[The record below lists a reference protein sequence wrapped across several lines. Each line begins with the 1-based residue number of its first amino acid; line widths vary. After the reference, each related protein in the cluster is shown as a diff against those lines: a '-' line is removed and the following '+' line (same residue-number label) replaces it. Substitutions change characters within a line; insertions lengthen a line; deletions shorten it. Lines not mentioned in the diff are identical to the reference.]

1 MNSKK
6 IKKYLQD
13 DIYFQK
19 IKNKKLSSN
28 NNLITQNKFKNIHNK
43 TKNVKINFL
52 NTNGF
57 KNIIKENQISYK
69 SNVSSDH
76 SLKTSDQTKSSDTR
90 YSLHSNKNKVNI
102 LNTEEHK
109 DYMKNL
115 INRLKYS
122 LNNKN
127 INLHNNK
134 HNLNNSINSHNNNNI
149 NNNINHNYYS
159 HNISYT
165 NNLNLNSSSSNNSL
179 TNISNL
185 IIDKKNQKI
194 KNHILNNKKSG
205 KNIKKSISEELLNNI
220 IFKQNNLNNNNQ
232 NNNNKKLKT
241 ISETTSSYL
250 SEDSIFNSK
259 PHSTSNTL
267 LSKSL
272 KNSGSSSLNEKDDIP
287 FTYSDDETNRS
298 NFNKNNLLEN
308 NNFDFIYN
316 KNQNLIGNINKIDF
330 KNFYEE
336 MNKKLFGK

>member
-6 IKKYLQD
+6 LKKYLQE

-19 IKNKKLSSN
+19 IKNKKFISN
-28 NNLITQNKFKNIHNK
+28 NNLSTQNKFKNIYNK

-52 NTNGF
+52 NSNGF
-57 KNIIKENQISYK
+57 KNILKENQTLYK

-90 YSLHSNKNKVNI
+90 NSLHSGKNKVNI

-115 INRLKYS
+115 INKLKYS

-127 INLHNNK
+127 LNINNNR
-134 HNLNNSINSHNNNNI
+134 HNLNNSINSHNNT
-149 NNNINHNYYS
+149 NHIYYCSSNS
-159 HNISYT
+159 HNNS
-165 NNLNLNSSSSNNSL
+165 LNSSNNSL

-185 IIDKKNQKI
+185 IIDKKNPKI
-194 KNHILNNKKSG
+194 KNNIINNKKTG

-220 IFKQNNLNNNNQ
+220 IFKQNNLNNNN
-232 NNNNKKLKT
+232 NKINNKKLKT

-272 KNSGSSSLNEKDDIP
+272 KGSGSNSLNNDNDDIP

-298 NFNKNNLLEN
+298 NFNKNNLLDN

-316 KNQNLIGNINKIDF
+316 KNQNLIGNINKTDF